1 MVEETK
7 QIAESAGALGALGVD
22 GKLFLAQLVNFGV
35 VLFVM
40 WKWVYTP
47 LLKVMDERTAKIE
60 KGLKD
65 AEDSAAALRIAGEE
79 KDRIVAE
86 ARAKAKGII
95 EEANA
100 TGEAARQDAVRK
112 AKEEVE
118 RVVAQGKER
127 LQSEKQAMLDGA
139 KQELAGLVALATE
152 RVVGDAIDAA
162 GDDKLIRAALKDLA

>member
-22 GKLFLAQLVNFGV
+22 AKLFIAQLVNFGV

-65 AEDSAAALRIAGEE
+65 AENSAAALRIADEE

-86 ARAKAKGII
+86 ARQKAKGII

-100 TGEAARQDAVRK
+100 SGETARQEAVRK

-118 RVVAQGKER
+118 RVVAQGKDR
-127 LQSEKQAMLDGA
+127 LQAEKQAMLDGA
-139 KQELAGLVALATE
+139 KQELAGLVALATA
-152 RVVGDAIDAA
+152 RVVGDSIDAA
-162 GDDKLIRAALKDLA
+162 GDEKLIRAALKDLS